1 MKSFLKKN
9 NKILFTK
16 IFKNTVFL
24 CGFLIIFFSKDAFA
38 DIVRSTTFDDRLSCE
53 KSRGS
58 WRDFGNSCVD
68 KCAFKFDKYA
78 VCAYAITFGCDC
90 GKNRCLYEDKCILVD
105 EYKKIDNQR
114 ILEDKKVIDEVKKK
128 RATRAKKFQND
139 YLNKLAGI
147 YGADPNYRD
156 PNRNQQERPLPPNT
170 FKSTNRVL
178 IYNHIIKKHNDKILA
193 NAKANEKSKVNLN
206 NKVEEDEKN
215 ADNQLL
221 NKGNNPKLISLL
233 KEPEVDNKLTQ
244 NNKKDSAE
252 NNNNVV
258 NNAPIFIREVDEVES
273 FKENLPPEQDS
284 FLKNFS
290 KNPNIQNALDE
301 VNKVTK
307 VDKVEQNKDPTN
319 IPPVYVKQQNG
330 ENDFK
335 NGDVINNIES
345 IPQFVN

>member
-1 MKSFLKKN
+1 VKPFLKKN

-24 CGFLIIFFSKDAFA
+24 CGFLLIFLNKNAFA
-38 DIVRSTTFDDRLSCE
+38 DLVRSTTFDDRLSCE

-68 KCAFKFDKYA
+68 KCNFKFDKYA
-78 VCAYAITFGCDC
+78 VCSYAITFGCDC
-90 GKNRCLYEDKCILVD
+90 GKNRCLYEDKCIFVD
-105 EYKKIDNQR
+105 EYKKIDDQR
-114 ILEDKKVIDEVKKK
+114 ILDDKKAIDEVKQK
-128 RATRAKKFQND
+128 RATRAKKFQNE
-139 YLNKLAGI
+139 YLNKMAGI

-156 PNRNQQERPLPPNT
+156 PNRYQQEKPLPPNT

-193 NAKANEKSKVNLN
+193 NAKANEKSKDNPN
-206 NKVEEDEKN
+206 NPVAEDEKDAN
-215 ADNQLL
+215 NQLL
-221 NKGNNPKLISLL
+221 NKENNPKLISLL
-233 KEPEVDNKLTQ
+233 KEPEEDKKLTQ
-244 NNKKDSAE
+244 

-258 NNAPIFIREVDEVES
+258 NNNAPIVLKEAEEGEPFE
-273 FKENLPPEQDS
+273 ENLPPEQDS

-290 KNPNIQNALDE
+290 KKLNIQNALDE

-307 VDKVEQNKDPTN
+307 VDKVDKNQDSTN

-330 ENDFK
+330 ETDFK
-335 NGDVINNIES
+335 NGDEINNIEG

>member
-1 MKSFLKKN
+1 MKPFLKKN

-16 IFKNTVFL
+16 IFKNTILL
-24 CGFLIIFFSKDAFA
+24 CGFLLIFLNKNAYA

-68 KCAFKFDKYA
+68 KCTFRFDKYA
-78 VCAYAITFGCDC
+78 VCSYAITFGCDC
-90 GKNRCLYEDKCILVD
+90 GKNRCLYEDKCIFVD
-105 EYKKIDNQR
+105 EYKKIDDQR
-114 ILEDKKVIDEVKKK
+114 ILEDQKTIDEVKQK

-156 PNRNQQERPLPPNT
+156 PNRYQQERPLPPNT

-193 NAKANEKSKVNLN
+193 INKANEKSKANLD
-206 NKVEEDEKN
+206 NKVTQDKKD
-215 ADNQLL
+215 A
-221 NKGNNPKLISLL
+221 NNPKLISLL
-233 KEPEVDNKLTQ
+233 KEPEV
-244 NNKKDSAE
+244 NKKLIE
-252 NNNNVV
+252 NKNNVV
-258 NNAPIFIREVDEVES
+258 NNAPVVLKES
-273 FKENLPPEQDS
+273 EEGEPFVENLPPEQDS

-290 KNPNIQNALDE
+290 KNINIQNALDE

-307 VDKVEQNKDPTN
+307 VDEVEQNNDPTN
-319 IPPVYVKQQNG
+319 IPPVYLKQQNG
-330 ENDFK
+330 ETDFK
-335 NGDVINNIES
+335 NGDVINNIEG

>member
-1 MKSFLKKN
+1 VKPILKN

-16 IFKNTVFL
+16 IFKNTVLLSCFL
-24 CGFLIIFFSKDAFA
+24 FIFLNKVAIA
-38 DIVRSTTFDDRLSCE
+38 DIVRSTSFDDRLSCE

-68 KCAFKFDKYA
+68 KCSFKFDKYA

-90 GKNRCLYEDKCILVD
+90 GKNRCLYEDKCISED
-105 EYKKIDNQR
+105 EYKIIDEQR
-114 ILEDKKVIDEVKKK
+114 ILEDKKILDEVKQK
-128 RATRAKKFQND
+128 RANRAKKFQND

-156 PNRNQQERPLPPNT
+156 PNRYQQEKPLPTNT
-170 FKSTNRVL
+170 FKNTNRVL

-193 NAKANEKSKVNLN
+193 NAKTNEKSIVNEGKKDDNNKLLNNLN
-206 NKVEEDEKN
+206 SS
-215 ADNQLL
+215 
-221 NKGNNPKLISLL
+221 KLISLL
-233 KEPEVDNKLTQ
+233 KESDNNKNSNQ
-244 NNKKDSAE
+244 DNKKDL
-252 NNNNVV
+252 
-258 NNAPIFIREVDEVES
+258 VES
-273 FKENLPPEQDS
+273 NDNVANNSPIVLKQVGEAEPFQENLPPEEDS

-290 KNPNIQNALDE
+290 KNINIKNALDE

-307 VDKVEQNKDPTN
+307 VDNEEQKSDSLN
-319 IPPVYVKQQNG
+319 IPPVYLKQQNG
-330 ENDFK
+330 ESDFK

>member
-1 MKSFLKKN
+1 MKPFLKKN

-16 IFKNTVFL
+16 IFKNTILL
-24 CGFLIIFFSKDAFA
+24 CGFLLIFLNKNAYA

-68 KCAFKFDKYA
+68 KCTFRFDKYA
-78 VCAYAITFGCDC
+78 VCSYAITFGCDC
-90 GKNRCLYEDKCILVD
+90 GKNRCLYEDKCIFVD
-105 EYKKIDNQR
+105 EYKKIDDQR
-114 ILEDKKVIDEVKKK
+114 ILEDQKTIDEVKQK

-156 PNRNQQERPLPPNT
+156 PNRYQQERPLPPNT

-193 NAKANEKSKVNLN
+193 INKANEKSKANL
-206 NKVEEDEKN
+206 
-215 ADNQLL
+215 DNQVAQD
-221 NKGNNPKLISLL
+221 KKDANNPKLISLL
-233 KEPEVDNKLTQ
+233 KEPEV
-244 NNKKDSAE
+244 NKKLIE
-252 NNNNVV
+252 NKNNVV
-258 NNAPIFIREVDEVES
+258 NNAPVVLKES
-273 FKENLPPEQDS
+273 EEGEPFVENLPPEQDS

-290 KNPNIQNALDE
+290 KNINIQNALDE

-307 VDKVEQNKDPTN
+307 VDEVEQNNDPTN
-319 IPPVYVKQQNG
+319 IPPVYLKQQNG
-330 ENDFK
+330 ETDFK
-335 NGDVINNIES
+335 NGDVINNIEG

>member
-1 MKSFLKKN
+1 VKSFFKKN
-9 NKILFTK
+9 NKILFAK

-90 GKNRCLYEDKCILVD
+90 GKNRCLHEDKCILVD
-105 EYKKIDNQR
+105 EYKKIDDQR
-114 ILEDKKVIDEVKKK
+114 ILEDNKAIDEIKQK

-147 YGADPNYRD
+147 YGADPNRRELN
-156 PNRNQQERPLPPNT
+156 PFQQERPLPPNT

-193 NAKANEKSKVNLN
+193 NAKANESSKIKSDNQVA
-206 NKVEEDEKN
+206 EDEKIPN
-215 ADNQLL
+215 GQ
-221 NKGNNPKLISLL
+221 KLISLL
-233 KEPEVDNKLTQ
+233 KEFDVDKKLTQ

-252 NNNNVV
+252 NNYIANNS
-258 NNAPIFIREVDEVES
+258 PIELKEVGEAEP
-273 FKENLPPEQDS
+273 FEENLPPEQDS
-284 FLKNFS
+284 FFKNFS
-290 KNPNIQNALDE
+290 KNINIQNALDE

-307 VDKVEQNKDPTN
+307 VGKVDNNDPTN

-330 ENDFK
+330 ESDFK

>member
-24 CGFLIIFFSKDAFA
+24 CGFLIIFFSKDMFA

-68 KCAFKFDKYA
+68 KCTFKFDKYA
-78 VCAYAITFGCDC
+78 VCAYSITFGCDC
-90 GKNRCLYEDKCILVD
+90 GKNRCLHEDKCIFVD
-105 EYKKIDNQR
+105 EYKKIDDQR
-114 ILEDKKVIDEVKKK
+114 ILEDKKAIDEVKQK
-128 RATRAKKFQND
+128 RATRAKKFQNE

-147 YGADPNYRD
+147 YGADPNRRD
-156 PNRNQQERPLPPNT
+156 LNPFQQEKPLPPNT

-193 NAKANEKSKVNLN
+193 NAKANQI
-206 NKVEEDEKN
+206 EEDKKDAN
-215 ADNQLL
+215 SQ
-221 NKGNNPKLISLL
+221 KLISLL
-233 KEPEVDNKLTQ
+233 KEFDVDKKLTQ

-252 NNNNVV
+252 NNNNVA
-258 NNAPIFIREVDEVES
+258 NNSPIVLREVGENES
-273 FKENLPPEQDS
+273 FQENLPPEKDS
-284 FLKNFS
+284 FFKNFS
-290 KNPNIQNALDE
+290 KNINIQNALDE

-307 VDKVEQNKDPTN
+307 VDKEEQNRDPTN
-319 IPPVYVKQQNG
+319 IPPVYLKQQNG
-330 ENDFK
+330 ESDFK

>member
-1 MKSFLKKN
+1 VKPFLKKN

-16 IFKNTVFL
+16 IFKNTILL
-24 CGFLIIFFSKDAFA
+24 CGFLLIFLNKNAYA

-68 KCAFKFDKYA
+68 KCTFRFDKYA
-78 VCAYAITFGCDC
+78 VCSYAITFGCDC
-90 GKNRCLYEDKCILVD
+90 GKNRCLYEDKCIFVD
-105 EYKKIDNQR
+105 EYKKIDDQR
-114 ILEDKKVIDEVKKK
+114 ILEDQKTIDEVKQK

-156 PNRNQQERPLPPNT
+156 PNRYQQERPLPPNT

-193 NAKANEKSKVNLN
+193 INKANEKSKANL
-206 NKVEEDEKN
+206 
-215 ADNQLL
+215 DNQVAQD
-221 NKGNNPKLISLL
+221 KKDANNPKLISLL
-233 KEPEVDNKLTQ
+233 KEPEV
-244 NNKKDSAE
+244 NKKLIE
-252 NNNNVV
+252 NKNNVV
-258 NNAPIFIREVDEVES
+258 NNAPVVLKES
-273 FKENLPPEQDS
+273 EEGEPFVENLPPEQDS

-290 KNPNIQNALDE
+290 KNINIQNALDE

-307 VDKVEQNKDPTN
+307 VDEVEQNNDPTN
-319 IPPVYVKQQNG
+319 IPPVYLKQQNG
-330 ENDFK
+330 ETDFK
-335 NGDVINNIES
+335 NGDVINNIEG

>member
-1 MKSFLKKN
+1 VKPFLKKN

-24 CGFLIIFFSKDAFA
+24 CGFLLIFLNKNAFA

-68 KCAFKFDKYA
+68 KCNFKFDKYA
-78 VCAYAITFGCDC
+78 VCSYAITFGCDC
-90 GKNRCLYEDKCILVD
+90 GKNRCLYEDKCIFVD
-105 EYKKIDNQR
+105 EYKKIDDQR
-114 ILEDKKVIDEVKKK
+114 ILDDKKAIDEVKQK
-128 RATRAKKFQND
+128 RATRAKKFQNE
-139 YLNKLAGI
+139 YLNRMAGI
-147 YGADPNYRD
+147 YGADPNRRD
-156 PNRNQQERPLPPNT
+156 PNHYQQEKPLPPNT

-193 NAKANEKSKVNLN
+193 NAKANAKANEKSKDDLN
-206 NKVEEDEKN
+206 NPVAEDEN
-215 ADNQLL
+215 DANNRLL
-221 NKGNNPKLISLL
+221 NKENNPKLISLL
-233 KEPEVDNKLTQ
+233 TEPEEEKKLT
-244 NNKKDSAE
+244 K

-258 NNAPIFIREVDEVES
+258 NNNAPIVLKEAEEGEPFV
-273 FKENLPPEQDS
+273 ENLPPEQDS

-290 KNPNIQNALDE
+290 KKLNIQNALDE

-307 VDKVEQNKDPTN
+307 VDKVDKNQDPTN

-330 ENDFK
+330 ETDFK
-335 NGDVINNIES
+335 NGDEINNIEG